1 MIVMVII
8 IFMVTGLEMIMIENA
23 ELFIVL
29 AQTHIKLFNIH
40 FPVKPYIIYKTY
52 CVDNI
57 AIIFIFTKFH

>member
-8 IFMVTGLEMIMIENA
+8 IFMVTGLEMIENA

-40 FPVKPYIIYKTY
+40 FSCKTLY
-52 CVDNI
+52 
-57 AIIFIFTKFH
+57 HL